1 MFSRLRFIQLCP
13 VVACVLWALLSPVCA
28 GTVHLKNGRVIRGP
42 IVERGDEGVVV
53 EIAGGRMRIYKRFIA
68 AVVYDG
74 SDQADTEKSPAPQ
87 QKVAGNE
94 QGNRPAPATRD
105 LPGDP
110 GELLQRLGETASSSG
125 SAGKRAP
132 LVKPGVSPRTKIP
145 VRKFPGGGGEAGKP
159 PSEDQ
164 APRLGEYLT
173 GPVPGVSIKPPAGW
187 KIEKSPSGLRFVD
200 SRPGAFRAS
209 LELLALQEAA
219 VETGECLRVLRQEH
233 QSILEDCETVDESF
247 SRNSTGGETFRMTS
261 QGKVQSEAV
270 TVHQALI
277 RHGSHFWL
285 LSGFRN
291 SYDMATGQI
300 LAQSIASLRFAARE
314 EVSGRR

>member
-1 MFSRLRFIQLCP
+1 MYSRLRLIQLCP
-13 VVACVLWALLSPVCA
+13 VVAGVLWALLSPVCA

-87 QKVAGNE
+87 QKLAGHE
-94 QGNRPAPATRD
+94 QGSPPAPATRD

-125 SAGKRAP
+125 SAGKGAP
-132 LVKPGVSPRTKIP
+132 LVKQGVSPRTK
-145 VRKFPGGGGEAGKP
+145 VSARQFPGGGGGARKLSGQEK
-159 PSEDQ
+159 
-164 APRLGEYLT
+164 APRLGEYLAA
-173 GPVPGVSIKPPAGW
+173 PVPGASIQPPAGW

-200 SRPGAFRAS
+200 SRQGAFRAS
-209 LELLALQEAA
+209 IELLALPEAA
-219 VETGECLRVLRQEH
+219 IETGECLRVLRQEH

-247 SRNSTGGETFRMTS
+247 SRNSSGGETFRMTS
-261 QGKVQSEAV
+261 HGKVQSQAV

-277 RHGSHFWL
+277 RQGSHFWL

>member
-1 MFSRLRFIQLCP
+1 MFSRLKFIQLCP
-13 VVACVLWALLSPVCA
+13 VVAFVLWALLSPVCA
-28 GTVHLKNGRVIRGP
+28 GTVYLKNGRVIRGP

-53 EIAGGRMRIYKRFIA
+53 GVEGGRMRIYKRFIA

-74 SDQADTEKSPAPQ
+74 SDQADTEKSSVPV
-87 QKVAGNE
+87 QKVAGNKA
-94 QGNRPAPATRD
+94 GRTPATATGD

-110 GELLQRLGETASSSG
+110 RELLQRLAETASSSG

-132 LVKPGVSPRTKIP
+132 AVRPGVSPGKKTP
-145 VRKFPGGGGEAGKP
+145 VRKLAGGGEEAGATAR
-159 PSEDQ
+159 EDK
-164 APRLGEYLT
+164 APRLGEYVD

-200 SRPGAFRAS
+200 SRQGAFSAS
-209 LELLALQEAA
+209 LELLALQETA
-219 VETGECLRVLRQEH
+219 VETGDCLRVLRQEH
-233 QSILEDCETVDESF
+233 QAILEDCETVDESF
-247 SRNSTGGETFRMTS
+247 SRNSNGDETFRMTS
-261 QGKVQSEAV
+261 RGNVQSRAV

-277 RHGSHFWL
+277 RHGAHFWL

>member
-1 MFSRLRFIQLCP
+1 MFSRLRLIQLCP

-87 QKVAGNE
+87 QKLAGHE
-94 QGNRPAPATRD
+94 QGQPPAPATRD
-105 LPGDP
+105 LPGEP
-110 GELLQRLGETASSSG
+110 GELLQRLGETTASR
-125 SAGKRAP
+125 KKTP
-132 LVKPGVSPRTKIP
+132 LVRPGASPRIKVP
-145 VRKFPGGGGEAGKP
+145 ARKFPGGGEAGKL
-159 PSEDQ
+159 SGEDK
-164 APRLGEYLT
+164 APLLGEYLAA
-173 GPVPGVSIKPPAGW
+173 PVPGVSIQPPAGW

-200 SRPGAFRAS
+200 SRQGAFRAS
-209 LELLALQEAA
+209 IELLALPEAA
-219 VETGECLRVLRQEH
+219 IETGECLRVLRQEH

-270 TVHQALI
+270 TVHQTLI